1 MNGGGFTL
9 GHFLTAVSAV
19 ELVFGLVLVFR
30 VMNATPDMPS
40 DRRRGLAWIAGAV
53 LLSAVG
59 LFLLARFLPEARLR
73 LF

>member
-30 VMNATPDMPS
+30 AMNAAPDMPP
-40 DRRRGLAWIAGAV
+40 DRRRGLSYVAGAV
-53 LLSAVG
+53 LLSAVA
-59 LFLLARFLPEARLR
+59 LFLVARFLPEARLR